1 MRYKP
6 QIIVSGGT
14 RGWTKSLAL
23 SLAMCQILGHPGLH
37 EAPSPTTT
45 TTTTLPTLP
54 AFLNGPS
61 LQSENV
67 SLLVVLFR
75 SIC

>member
-1 MRYKP
+1 
-6 QIIVSGGT
+6 
-14 RGWTKSLAL
+14 
-23 SLAMCQILGHPGLH
+23 MCQILGHPGLH